1 MVDLVIQAS
10 FNKGE
15 WAPQLYARVDV
26 QGYRQGAALL
36 QNFTVDYRGGASTRP
51 GSRYILQAWKSQYTV
66 RMITFQAAFNVGYAM
81 EFGQNY
87 IRFYYQGSPVVESG
101 FSVTGITNAN
111 PAVATIPGHNYSV
124 GQTIFISGVLG
135 MTQIDGRYFDVLAV
149 AGNNVTLGTLNGANL
164 DSTAFGA
171 YTSGGTAQRV
181 YTLTSPYAASDLALI
196 KFAQIQNQMVLVHP
210 NYAPYTLT
218 LVAATNW
225 TLVAISFGSTAAA
238 PTNVA
243 VTTTLGNASTNY
255 SYVVTS
261 LDASGQE
268 SAPSTPASLLSK
280 QDIRS
285 NAGTNKVTWTPS
297 ATGVAYNVYESEV
310 SYFGVIPQGITYGFL
325 GTTKGT
331 TFVDSNISPD
341 FAETP
346 PVTYD
351 PFTGSGVLNV
361 VVSVAGTY
369 TSVPTATPSGGSPS
383 VAASFAPWLGI
394 NSPTVATAGTGY
406 AVGDTINLGN
416 SVVLTVAT
424 LSGSGVA
431 TVTVASAGY
440 LSSGSTPSNPVSQ
453 VTTSG
458 AGSGATFNLT
468 WGVGGVTVSTPG
480 AGYLSTPTVVF
491 GSGSAVAT
499 ATLGASSAGNPSAV
513 SFFQQRLVLAG
524 PTTSP
529 STFYMS
535 QPGLYYN
542 FNITD
547 PVQASNS
554 ITETL
559 VSTTLESIKSI
570 VSSTSGMLVLTD
582 KGSWL
587 INGGSSGSAVSP
599 TAIVASKQSS
609 RGANDVPPIVANY
622 DVLYI
627 GAKGSAVYDLAYNI
641 YFNVFTGTDISIN
654 ASHLFY
660 GYTIKEWAWAESP
673 FYLAWAVR
681 SDGVM
686 LTLTFLK
693 EQEFSGWTHQTTQ
706 GLYQSVCAVTETTTY
721 AGIVD
726 AVYTVVQRTVN
737 GSTVQYIERIA
748 DRVFPNG
755 VSSAWC
761 VDAGIQYSGTP
772 ASTFSG
778 AEHLA
783 GLTVTGLADGTV
795 ITPFVMPA
803 SGIFT
808 LGASYS
814 TVTIGLGFTCELQ
827 TLAIDVG
834 QAPIQGKLK
843 RIPDVDVRVNN
854 ALGLSIGASFT
865 TLVPMKDLV
874 VGAVGSMQSGLNQPL
889 QVVGGLFS
897 GDTRTILDPSYN
909 VYGQFC
915 IQQSQPL
922 PATVLGVFPRLV
934 LGDT

>member
-1 MVDLVIQAS
+1 
-10 FNKGE
+10 
-15 WAPQLYARVDV
+15 
-26 QGYRQGAALL
+26 
-36 QNFTVDYRGGASTRP
+36 
-51 GSRYILQAWKSQYTV
+51 
-66 RMITFQAAFNVGYAM
+66 
-81 EFGQNY
+81 
-87 IRFYYQGSPVVESG
+87 
-101 FSVTGITNAN
+101 
-111 PAVATIPGHNYSV
+111 
-124 GQTIFISGVLG
+124 
-135 MTQIDGRYFDVLAV
+135 
-149 AGNNVTLGTLNGANL
+149 
-164 DSTAFGA
+164 
-171 YTSGGTAQRV
+171 
-181 YTLTSPYAASDLALI
+181 LALV

-210 NYAPYTLT
+210 NYPPYTLT
-218 LVAATNW
+218 LVTATNW
-225 TLVAISFGSTAAA
+225 TLIAVPFGSTAAA
-238 PTNVA
+238 PTNVT
-243 VTTTLGNASTNY
+243 VTSTLGNDRTNY
-255 SYVVTS
+255 AYVVTS

-268 SAPSTPASLLSK
+268 SAPSAVAALANK
-280 QDIRS
+280 QDIRA
-285 NAGTNKVTWTPS
+285 NAGTNLITWTPS

-310 SYFGVIPQGITYGFL
+310 SYFGVVPQGVTLGFI

-331 TFVDSNISPD
+331 SFVDSNIAPD

-346 PVTYD
+346 PVTYN
-351 PFTGSGVLNV
+351 PFTGSGILNV
-361 VVSVAGTY
+361 VVNTAGTY
-369 TSVPTATPSGGSPS
+369 TSVPTVTPTGGTPS
-383 VAASFAPWLGI
+383 VAAVLAAWLGI
-394 NSPTVATAGTGY
+394 YTPVVAAGGAAY
-406 AVGDTINLGN
+406 VVGDTINLGN

-424 LSGSGVA
+424 VTSGAVA
-431 TVTVASAGY
+431 TVTVALGGY
-440 LSSGSTPSNPVSQ
+440 IPSGSTPANPVAQ
-453 VTTSG
+453 VATSG
-458 AGSGATFNLT
+458 SGTGATFTLT
-468 WGVGGVTVSTPG
+468 WGVGGVNVVTAG
-480 AGYLSTPTVVF
+480 AGYQSVPNLVF
-491 GSGSAVAT
+491 GSGIAVAT
-499 ATLGASSAGNPSAV
+499 ATLGASAAGNPSVV

-547 PVQASNS
+547 PVQADNS

-559 VSTTLESIKSI
+559 VSTTLESIKAI

-622 DVLYI
+622 DVLYV
-627 GAKGSAVYDLAYNI
+627 GSKSNAVYDLAYNI

-654 ASHLFY
+654 ASHLFF
-660 GYTIKEWAWAESP
+660 GYSIKGWAWAEAP
-673 FYLAWAVR
+673 FYLVWAVR

-693 EQEFSGWTHQTTQ
+693 EQEFAGWSHQTTQ
-706 GLYQSVCAVTETTTY
+706 GLYQSVCAVTEATQY
-721 AGIVD
+721 SGNVD

-761 VDAGIQYSGTP
+761 VDAGIQYVGTP

-795 ITPFVMPA
+795 ITPFTMPA
-803 SGIFT
+803 SGVFT
-808 LGASYS
+808 LPGAYS
-814 TVTIGLGFTCELQ
+814 TVTVGLGFTAQLQ

-843 RIPDVDVRVNN
+843 KIPDVDVRVNN
-854 ALGLSIGASFT
+854 TLGLSIGASFSTLT
-865 TLVPMKDLV
+865 TMKDLV
-874 VGAVGSMQSGLNQPL
+874 QGAVGSMQTGMNQPM
-889 QVVGGLFS
+889 QVVNGLFS
-897 GDTRTILDPSYN
+897 GDARTILDPSYN

-915 IQQSQPL
+915 IQQSQPY